1 MRLPALLLALA
12 AALAACDRNPS
23 AHDTT
28 ILGGSGPARAPGGA
42 ASPLAD
48 AQGRVIPA
56 PPAPAKARVQ
66 AVRSGDEAA
75 LALWLEDGRV
85 MASSWTRDG
94 GWSPA
99 HALEEIYGQ
108 ASDPQIA
115 SNGQGKAM
123 AVWRHTVGKIE
134 SLRFSHFAQDSGWTA
149 PDVMPGALPRPD
161 DGSGTRDAPRL
172 KMDADGNVVAEWASG
187 FRANESQT
195 ARWTTSEGWS
205 RAASE
210 PVASAPTGS
219 PSLPAP
225 SSAR

>member
-12 AALAACDRNPS
+12 AALAACDRDERVP
-23 AHDTT
+23 DTAV
-28 ILGGSGPARAPGGA
+28 LGGHGARGTADSA
-42 ASPLAD
+42 ASSLVDAD
-48 AQGRVIPA
+48 GRAIPA
-56 PPAPAKARVQ
+56 PPAPARARVQ
-66 AVRSGDEAA
+66 AVRSGDRAA
-75 LALWLEDGRV
+75 LALWVQDGRV

-108 ASDPQIA
+108 ASDPQLA

-134 SLRFSHFAQDSGWTA
+134 SLRFSPYAQGTGWGT

-161 DGSGTRDAPRL
+161 DSAATRDAPRL
-172 KMDADGNVVAEWASG
+172 HMDADGNVVAEWASG
-187 FRANESQT
+187 FRADELQT
-195 ARWTTSEGWS
+195 ARWSEGQGWS

-210 PVASAPTGS
+210 PLASAS
-219 PSLPAP
+219 SA